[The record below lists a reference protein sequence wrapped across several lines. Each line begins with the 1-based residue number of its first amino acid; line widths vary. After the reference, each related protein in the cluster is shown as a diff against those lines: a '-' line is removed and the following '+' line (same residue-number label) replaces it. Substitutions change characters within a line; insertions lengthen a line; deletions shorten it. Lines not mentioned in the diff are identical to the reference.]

1 MSKVD
6 VAKLKS
12 VRGSYKG
19 HCTQDIKKAERLITA
34 EHADITEL
42 TAIQE
47 RLSRRLKEITSMD
60 SNILNQLETSEDIE
74 QDTEEA
80 LTFQDK
86 VSLWILKISKFVEK
100 STLPVRSNHSNS
112 STTHVILPKINIKP
126 FSGDPLE
133 W

>member
-12 VRGSYKG
+12 VRGSYKS

-42 TAIQE
+42 IAIQE

-60 SNILNQLETSEDIE
+60 SNILIQLETPEDIE

-86 VSLWILKISKFVEK
+86 VSLWILKISKFV
-100 STLPVRSNHSNS
+100 
-112 STTHVILPKINIKP
+112 
-126 FSGDPLE
+126 
-133 W
+133 